1 MADGAAPPAD
11 ADAARLLQRLA
22 APDAILE
29 VDILMV
35 LAQYFRQGR
44 SPQQVCSPRPAD
56 HGRAPPR

>member
-1 MADGAAPPAD
+1 MADGSAMAAD
-11 ADAARLLQRLA
+11 ADATRLLQRLA

-44 SPQQVCSPRPAD
+44 SPQQVCWRRPTIAE
-56 HGRAPPR
+56 RRR